1 MTAAM
6 KAVGAIAALIGLGM
20 LLKERRST
28 TGLQK
33 AIEANWKDIKKKL
46 PDEWVEIAPKKRKE
60 AARFIDSVHKA
71 TGQSRRRIRQTLQG
85 LTA

>member
-1 MTAAM
+1 MIGIKAAG
-6 KAVGAIAALIGLGM
+6 VIAALIGLGV
-20 LLKERRST
+20 LIKERRGN

-33 AIEANWKDIKKKL
+33 AIEANWKEIKKKL
-46 PDEWVEIAPKKRKE
+46 PDDWAEIAPKKRKE

>member
-1 MTAAM
+1 MTGM
-6 KAVGAIAALIGLGM
+6 KTAGMIAALVGLGM
-20 LLKERRST
+20 LIKERRSNS
-28 TGLQK
+28 GLQK
-33 AIEANWKDIKKKL
+33 AIESNWKEIKKKL
-46 PDEWVEIAPKKRKE
+46 PDDWVEIAPKKRKE

>member
-1 MTAAM
+1 MTGM
-6 KAVGAIAALIGLGM
+6 KVCRSDCRPFRAGM
-20 LLKERRST
+20 LIKERRSN

-33 AIEANWKDIKKKL
+33 ALEANWKEIKKKL
-46 PDEWVEIAPKKRKE
+46 PDDWVEIAPKKRKE

-71 TGQSRRRIRQTLQG
+71 TGESRRRIRQTLHS

>member
-1 MTAAM
+1 MTGM
-6 KAVGAIAALIGLGM
+6 KTAGVIAALFGLVM
-20 LLKERRST
+20 LIKERRSN

-33 AIEANWKDIKKKL
+33 AIESNWKEIKKKL
-46 PDEWVEIAPKKRKE
+46 PADWVEIAPKKRKE
-60 AARFIDSVHKA
+60 AARFINSVHKA

>member
-1 MTAAM
+1 MTGM
-6 KAVGAIAALIGLGM
+6 KTAGVLAALVGLGM
-20 LLKERRST
+20 LIKERRNN

-33 AIEANWKDIKKKL
+33 AIESNWKEIKKKL
-46 PDEWVEIAPKKRKE
+46 PDDWVEIAPKKRKE

>member
-1 MTAAM
+1 MTGM
-6 KAVGAIAALIGLGM
+6 KTAGVVAALFGLVM
-20 LLKERRST
+20 LIKERRSN

-33 AIEANWKDIKKKL
+33 AIESNWKEIKKKL
-46 PDEWVEIAPKKRKE
+46 PDDWVEIAPKKRKE